1 MNQSQKIIA
10 DIMSDHFKVDR
21 QLIHSDA
28 TFADIRFDSLVL
40 VELALV
46 LENELDIRVAD
57 GELHDHMTIAEA
69 AELVAAKKAVL

>member
-57 GELHDHMTIAEA
+57 GELRDHMTIAEA
-69 AELVAAKKAVL
+69 AEVVAAKKAVL

>member
-1 MNQSQKIIA
+1 MNQFQKVIT
-10 DIMSDHFKVDR
+10 DVLSDHFKVDR

-57 GELHDHMTIAEA
+57 GELRDHMTIAEA